1 MKAAHNIIIRPIQ
14 TEKSMAAATPE
25 KVGSDK
31 PLVYTFKVYPRANK
45 HEIKSAIE
53 EIFKVK
59 VDSVRTMNLSGKP
72 KIYKNTYGQRV
83 SWKKALVVLEKG
95 YRLDVI

>member
-1 MKAAHNIIIRPIQ
+1 MKSPYNIIIKPLQ
-14 TEKSMAAATPE
+14 TEKTMAMATPE

-31 PLVYTFKVYPRANK
+31 PLTYTFRVDKHANK
-45 HEIKSAIE
+45 HQIKSAIE

-59 VDSVRTMNLSGKP
+59 VGAVRTINMQGKP
-72 KIYKNTYGQRV
+72 KTYRFSKGQRID
-83 SWKKALVVLEKG
+83 WKKAMVVLKKG